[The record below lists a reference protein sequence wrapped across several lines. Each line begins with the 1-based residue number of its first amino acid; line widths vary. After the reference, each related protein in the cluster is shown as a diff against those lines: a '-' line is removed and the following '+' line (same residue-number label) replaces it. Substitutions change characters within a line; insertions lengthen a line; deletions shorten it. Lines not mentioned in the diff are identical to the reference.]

1 MIFLMYLNLQ
11 SVTVLNL
18 NPGMEDPQRVL
29 IWAAFHVMPK
39 LVGTLML
46 AGIMAAGLSSA
57 STFLSVIGF
66 SITSDIVFEMCIRDR
81 RLTEAGVPA
90 SEVVPFIEA
99 YTSEH
104 ANSTETTTLV
114 AVSYTHLR
122 LSHTD

>member
-1 MIFLMYLNLQ
+1 MYLNLQ

-66 SITSDIVFEMCIRDR
+66 SITSDIVFVEFKSEKQQLFVSRVIMLILGAISLLLAYTGIGSVRIV
-81 RLTEAGVPA
+81 TYFASSQQAGAFPP
-90 SEVVPFIEA
+90 SEVW
-99 YTSEH
+99 
-104 ANSTETTTLV
+104 
-114 AVSYTHLR
+114 
-122 LSHTD
+122 